1 MSRSLAMTPLEKLI
15 EKYRPKHE
23 AYLSISVILLL
34 FLAFFWMFFSELDEV
49 AVADGEVIPQGQV
62 KVIQHLEGGIVTE
75 ILTKEGQ
82 RVSKGERL
90 LQLRLGADRVRSSEI
105 ELQVDGLIIKRDRL
119 QAELDKKIFSLPKDV
134 NTKILKIFQKEIL
147 TFENRKQQV
156 RGKIRILEANA
167 RQKILEIK
175 ELENRIKGR
184 ENSLEFAFKRF
195 QISKGLE
202 KDNLATKME
211 VLDLENEYEQLKSEI
226 TELKTSLQ
234 KAKEA
239 HTEAKQRAKALTLDF
254 NREVSEELGLV
265 EIALAQAR
273 EQLKTASEL
282 VKQTA
287 LLSPIDGVVKN
298 LRQHTIGGVV
308 QPGEAIM
315 EVVPVRDTLV
325 IETKLS
331 PIDVGYV
338 GVGQSAEVKI
348 QTYDF
353 LRYGSLNGVV
363 KNVAAD
369 ASTDFRGEPYFRV
382 EIETD
387 RNYLG
392 KDIGSL
398 PITPGMQAEINI
410 KTGKRSVFNYLL
422 SPVLKTWHAAF
433 RER

>member
-34 FLAFFWMFFSELDEV
+34 FSAFFWMFFSELDEV

-90 LQLRLGADRVRSSEI
+90 IQLRLGADRVRSSEI

-119 QAELDKKIFSLPKDV
+119 QAELDKKTFSLPEDV
-134 NTKILKIFQKEIL
+134 NPKILKIFQKEIL

-226 TELKTSLQ
+226 IELKTSLQ

-265 EIALAQAR
+265 ETALAQAR

-298 LRQHTIGGVV
+298 LRQNTIGGVV

-315 EVVPVRDTLV
+315 EVVPVRATLV

-338 GVGQSAEVKI
+338 GVGQNAEVKI

-392 KDIGSL
+392 KDVGAL

>member
-1 MSRSLAMTPLEKLI
+1 MTPLEKLI

-34 FLAFFWMFFSELDEV
+34 FSAFFWMFFSELDEV

-90 LQLRLGADRVRSSEI
+90 IQLRLGADRVRSSEI

-119 QAELDKKIFSLPKDV
+119 QAELDKKTFSLPGDV

-265 EIALAQAR
+265 ETALAQAR

-298 LRQHTIGGVV
+298 LRQNTIGGVV

-315 EVVPVRDTLV
+315 EVVPVRATLV

-338 GVGQSAEVKI
+338 GVGQNAEVKI

-392 KDIGSL
+392 KDVGAL

>member
-1 MSRSLAMTPLEKLI
+1 MSRSSAMTPLEKLI

-34 FLAFFWMFFSELDEV
+34 FSAFFWMFFSELDEV

-90 LQLRLGADRVRSSEI
+90 IQLRLGADRVRSSEI

-119 QAELDKKIFSLPKDV
+119 QAELDKKTFSLPKDV

-147 TFENRKQQV
+147 AFENRKQQV
-156 RGKIRILEANA
+156 RGKIKILEANA

-234 KAKEA
+234 KTKEA

-338 GVGQSAEVKI
+338 GVGQNAEVKI

>member
-1 MSRSLAMTPLEKLI
+1 MIRSSAMTPLEKLI

-34 FLAFFWMFFSELDEV
+34 FSAFFWMFFSELDEV

-90 LQLRLGADRVRSSEI
+90 IQLRLGADRVRSSEI

-119 QAELDKKIFSLPKDV
+119 QAELDKKTFSLPGDV

-226 TELKTSLQ
+226 TELRTSIQ

-298 LRQHTIGGVV
+298 LRKHTIGGVV

-338 GVGQSAEVKI
+338 GVGQNAEVKI

>member
-1 MSRSLAMTPLEKLI
+1 MNLETKMPPLEKLI
-15 EKYRPKHE
+15 EKYRPKYE
-23 AYLSISVILLL
+23 SYMAILVILILVS
-34 FLAFFWMFFSELDEV
+34 AFAWMFLSELDEV
-49 AVADGEVIPQGQV
+49 AVANGEVIPQGQV
-62 KVIQHLEGGIVTE
+62 KLIQHLEGGIVTE

-82 RVSKGERL
+82 RVGKGERL
-90 LQLRLGADRVRSSEI
+90 MQLRLGADRVRSSEI
-105 ELQVDGLIIKRDRL
+105 ELQVAGLIIKRDRL
-119 QAELDKKIFSLPKDV
+119 QAELDKQTFTLPGNVDAKV
-134 NTKILKIFQKEIL
+134 RKIFQKEIL
-147 TFENRKQQV
+147 TFKNRKQQIN
-156 RGKIRILEANA
+156 GKIKILDAKA

-175 ELENRIKGR
+175 ELINRINGR
-184 ENSLEFAFKRF
+184 KNSLEFSFKRF

-226 TELKTSLQ
+226 AELKTSLQ
-234 KAKEA
+234 KAREA

-254 NREVSEELGLV
+254 NREVSEELGRV
-265 EIALAQAR
+265 EIALAQTR

-287 LLSPIDGVVKN
+287 LYSPIDGVVKN

-315 EVVPVRDTLV
+315 EIVPVRDTLV

-338 GVGQSAEVKI
+338 GVGQKADVKI
-348 QTYDF
+348 LTYDF
-353 LRYGSLNGVV
+353 LRYGSLNGIV

-369 ASTDFRGEPYFRV
+369 TSTDFKGEPYFRV

-410 KTGKRSVFNYLL
+410 QTGKRSVFDYLI
-422 SPVLKTWHAAF
+422 SPVLKTHHAAF

>member
-34 FLAFFWMFFSELDEV
+34 FSAFFWMFFSELDEV

-90 LQLRLGADRVRSSEI
+90 IQLRLGADRVRSSEI

-119 QAELDKKIFSLPKDV
+119 QAELDKKTFSLPEDV
-134 NTKILKIFQKEIL
+134 NPKILKIFQKEIL

-265 EIALAQAR
+265 ETARAQAR

-298 LRQHTIGGVV
+298 LRQNTIGGVV

-315 EVVPVRDTLV
+315 EVVPVRATLV

-338 GVGQSAEVKI
+338 GVGQNAEVKI

-392 KDIGSL
+392 KDVGAL

>member
-34 FLAFFWMFFSELDEV
+34 FSAFFWMFFSELDEV

-90 LQLRLGADRVRSSEI
+90 IQLRLGADRVRSSEI

-119 QAELDKKIFSLPKDV
+119 QAELDKKAFSLPGDV

-338 GVGQSAEVKI
+338 GVGQNAEVKI

>member
-1 MSRSLAMTPLEKLI
+1 MTPLEKLI

-34 FLAFFWMFFSELDEV
+34 FSAFFWMFFSELDEV

-90 LQLRLGADRVRSSEI
+90 IQLRLGADRVRSSEI

-119 QAELDKKIFSLPKDV
+119 QAELDKKTFSLPGDV

-226 TELKTSLQ
+226 TELRTSLQ

-298 LRQHTIGGVV
+298 LRKHTIGGVV

-338 GVGQSAEVKI
+338 GVGQNAEVKI

>member
-1 MSRSLAMTPLEKLI
+1 MSRSSAMTPLEKLI

-34 FLAFFWMFFSELDEV
+34 FSAFFWMFFSELDEV

-90 LQLRLGADRVRSSEI
+90 IQLRLGADRVRSSEI

-119 QAELDKKIFSLPKDV
+119 QAELDKKTFSLPEDV
-134 NTKILKIFQKEIL
+134 NPKILKIFQKEIL